1 MTKGKNYNRIVF
13 LTTLSVYLG
22 LVLAGATPQVMAYA
36 ALTRNFDIQNEIEV
50 KDDLDNKPE
59 NEDIESFF
67 ELGLDKAVAD
77 FVADLRR
84 LKQQGKYKSSYKKNL
99 TTSCSH
105 TLCSEDAADA
115 SLGELLDDSKI
126 AEALWKL
133 HLKIDI
139 GAGGTFYK
147 YLYDEFVDEFRKDK
161 NTGCKEI
168 NTKLVFNQKELNIN
182 FEFSKQA
189 AQKASVFIENLN
201 RAFVI
206 KSAEAKDLLTKQVY
220 ENTKAILEN
229 NQVFIVTRLPRA
241 GIDSLLK

>member
-1 MTKGKNYNRIVF
+1 MTKGKSYNRIIF

-22 LVLAGATPQVMAYA
+22 LVLVGGTPQVLAYA
-36 ALTRNFDIQNEIEV
+36 ALTKNFDIQNEIEV

-59 NEDIESFF
+59 NEEAENFF
-67 ELGLDKAVAD
+67 AINLDKAVAD
-77 FVADLRR
+77 FVEDLRQLR
-84 LKQQGKYKSSYKKNL
+84 QQGEYKSGYQETL

-105 TLCSEDAADA
+105 TFCSEEAADA

-133 HLKIDI
+133 HFKIDI
-139 GAGGTFYK
+139 GADNSFHK
-147 YLYDEFVDEFRKDK
+147 YLYDGFVEEFRKDK

-182 FEFSKQA
+182 FEFSKQPA
-189 AQKASVFIENLN
+189 PKASVFIENLN
-201 RAFVI
+201 RAFII
-206 KSAEAKDLLTKQVY
+206 KSSEAKDLLTRQIY
-220 ENTKAILEN
+220 ENTKAKSEN

-241 GIDSLLK
+241 GIDSLLR